1 MLGDLIEVDI
11 EKLSARV
18 VEQKGDR
25 PPALN
30 SVALVYN
37 RTSNR
42 LVLFG
47 GVNDDLAAQLYYY
60 TFDPGRDGVMQKN
73 RSGPSNT
80 QNYQYTKKESGSILV
95 TLLRSCYNLQH
106 NNTLV
111 ESTRSPPRRL
121 LDWI

>member
-37 RTSNR
+37 RISNR

-60 TFDPGRDGVMQKN
+60 TFDPEK
-73 RSGPSNT
+73 
-80 QNYQYTKKESGSILV
+80 
-95 TLLRSCYNLQH
+95 
-106 NNTLV
+106 
-111 ESTRSPPRRL
+111 
-121 LDWI
+121 